1 MILYWRKESMASAQ
15 TSIAIMVLSLIMGF
29 LSFYLLSNLP
39 KKTKKIYME
48 ELMSQLTNFVIFIW
62 VSKIILNF
70 LVFIKDPLAIL
81 AYPSDSKALYLAV
94 LFTIVT
100 TAVKAKR
107 KKIDIAP
114 FFTAFIYLFLTTS
127 FVYEFI
133 QVVWNKNTYFINY
146 LGLLAVLIVALVFM
160 RDRIAGDRLSIIIF
174 ISWTVGT
181 LILALTM
188 SIMMIVGYTIS
199 PWFLVL
205 ILLFT
210 LLMIVIKKRK
220 KVS

>member
-1 MILYWRKESMASAQ
+1 MASAQ
-15 TSIAIMVLSLIMGF
+15 TSIAIMVLSLLMGF

-39 KKTKKIYME
+39 QKTKKIYME
-48 ELMSQLTNFVIFIW
+48 ELMSQLTNFVIFMW

-81 AYPSDSKALYLAV
+81 AYPGDSKSFYLAV

-100 TAVKAKR
+100 TGVKAKR

-146 LGLLAVLIVALVFM
+146 LGLLAVLIVALVIM
-160 RDRIAGDRLSIIIF
+160 RDRVVEDRLSVIIF
-174 ISWTVGT
+174 ISWTLGT
-181 LILALTM
+181 LVLAVTM
-188 SIMMIVGYTIS
+188 PLMMIVGYTIS

-205 ILLFT
+205 LLLFT
-210 LLMIVIKKRK
+210 LLMNVIYTRRK
-220 KVS
+220 VL

>member
-1 MILYWRKESMASAQ
+1 MASAQ

-29 LSFYLLSNLP
+29 LSFYTLSNLP

-48 ELMSQLTNFVIFIW
+48 EIMSQLTNFVIFIW

-81 AYPSDSKALYLAV
+81 AYPGDSKAFYLAV

-100 TAVKAKR
+100 TVVKAKR
-107 KKIDIAP
+107 KKIDIAT

-133 QVVWNKNTYFINY
+133 QVVWNKNTYLIIY
-146 LGLLAVLIVALVFM
+146 LGLLALLIVALVIM
-160 RDRIAGDRLSIIIF
+160 RDRIADYRLSVIIF
-174 ISWTVGT
+174 TSWIVGT
-181 LILALTM
+181 LILAFTKPV
-188 SIMMIVGYTIS
+188 MMILGYTIS

-210 LLMIVIKKRK
+210 LLMNVINKRR
-220 KVS
+220 KVL